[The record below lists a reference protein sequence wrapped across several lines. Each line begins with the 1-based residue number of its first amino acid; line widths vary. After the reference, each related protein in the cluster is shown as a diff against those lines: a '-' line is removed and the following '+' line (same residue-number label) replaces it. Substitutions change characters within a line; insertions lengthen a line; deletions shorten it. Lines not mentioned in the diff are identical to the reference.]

1 MGLFHK
7 GLTAIN
13 ESKRIVT
20 NYHTR
25 RRVSGSSGRAKKIYI
40 AGIKKSGSTSL
51 EAFLKS
57 RGFVVVREESM
68 FKHYAGPLKYR
79 LQYPDYQALFII
91 REPIERIWSQYHY
104 RRYYQAG
111 KRNEIRCSFEEALT
125 RHGDIITASDYRK
138 WIDRWSSTNP
148 IIVKLEELKKLE
160 EFSRSNTTQKNP
172 MTDEEREMIISA
184 CKRHGFD
191 PREYDKIRHD
201 NSIFEN

>member
-13 ESKRIVT
+13 ESKKVVR
-20 NYHTR
+20 NYYAR
-25 RRVSGSSGRAKKIYI
+25 QRSSRDGDQAKKIYI

-51 EAFLKS
+51 EAFLKK
-57 RGFVVVREESM
+57 RGFVVVREESI
-68 FKHYAGPLKYR
+68 FDHYAGPLKYR
-79 LQYPDYQALFII
+79 LQYPDYQTLFIM
-91 REPIERIWSQYHY
+91 REPIERIWSEYHY

-111 KRNEIRCSFEEALT
+111 QRNEIRCSFGEALA
-125 RHGDIITASDYRK
+125 RYSDIIMTSDYRR

-148 IIVKLEELKKLE
+148 ITVKLEELKKLE
-160 EFSRSNTTQKNP
+160 EFSKSNTTQKNS
-172 MTDEEREMIISA
+172 MTDEERETIISA

-191 PREYDKIRHD
+191 PLEYDRIRHD